1 MESMV
6 VAFVSYVLFFARS
19 THGLLS
25 EFLAEVGTLRAFL
38 LELGILPARKST
50 HMTCLLRASKQ

>member
-1 MESMV
+1 MV